1 MSLWPQSAVQRL
13 RGIRRI
19 VNSDRERETVA
30 RMERRSIVAVGI
42 ALLAAACGSDGGGM
56 PPSPPTAT
64 TTITITS
71 SGVSPKNVVVSP
83 GAQVTFVNN
92 DSRDHEI
99 DSDPHPTHTDC
110 PALNTVDFI
119 VPGQSK
125 QTGNLNDVG
134 TCGFHDHMR
143 PEDAALHG
151 AIKIQ

>member
-1 MSLWPQSAVQRL
+1 MAAAWAV
-13 RGIRRI
+13 
-19 VNSDRERETVA
+19 
-30 RMERRSIVAVGI
+30 
-42 ALLAAACGSDGGGM
+42 LLAAACGNDGGG
-56 PPSPPTAT
+56 PPAPSPPTAT
-64 TTITITS
+64 STITITS

-83 GAQVTFVNN
+83 GSQVTFVNN

-110 PALNTVDFI
+110 PAINTVDFI

-143 PEDAALHG
+143 PEDAGLHG
-151 AIKIQ
+151 TIRIQ